1 MDTIRPRKGQLRTGI
16 LPEIGQMSDAVF
28 VGQRTGGDVMEVFD
42 RGFLDDMKERLDIDL
57 AGAVGV
63 QTAASA
69 ELERRV
75 LPLLPTARSVVVF
88 AKEIYQE
95 VVDLLR
101 ATNEA
106 GQAHGGD
113 LLPLHTEYLN
123 GRLNRGVH
131 ELAAYFRHRGY
142 RSLPLPAIAP
152 TDQRFLEG
160 LLSYKHVAEL
170 AGMGKIG
177 WHSMLITGQF
187 GPRVRLAC
195 VITEAPV
202 DPSPPAPEDLCTECG
217 ACIESCPAKALEVP
231 AIGASYSMN
240 KFSCRTYRQAGLTCS
255 VCMRVCDEALR
266 GGGKRAA
273 LK

>member
-1 MDTIRPRKGQLRTGI
+1 MDVL
-16 LPEIGQMSDAVF
+16 
-28 VGQRTGGDVMEVFD
+28 D
-42 RGFLDDMKERLDIDL
+42 RGFLDEMKGRLDIDL
-57 AGAVGV
+57 AGA
-63 QTAASA
+63 AAVDDTGSPG
-69 ELERRV
+69 LRQRV
-75 LPLLPTARSVVVF
+75 SLLLPTARSVVVF

-101 ATNEA
+101 PSSEA

-113 LLPLHTEYLN
+113 LLPMHSEYLN

-131 ELAAYFRHRGY
+131 ELAAYFRQRGY

-170 AGMGKIG
+170 AGMGRIG

-195 VITEAPV
+195 VVTEAPLESS
-202 DPSPPAPEDLCTECG
+202 PSYLEESCEGCG

-231 AIGASYSMN
+231 GNGMAYSLN
-240 KFSCRTYRQAGLTCS
+240 RFSCRTYREAGLTCS
-255 VCMRVCDEALR
+255 VCMKVCDEALR
-266 GGGKRAA
+266 ARRRA
-273 LK
+273 

>member
-1 MDTIRPRKGQLRTGI
+1 MD
-16 LPEIGQMSDAVF
+16 
-28 VGQRTGGDVMEVFD
+28 VFD
-42 RGFLDDMKERLDIDL
+42 RSFLDEMKERLDIDL
-57 AGAVGV
+57 AAAAAVDTTG
-63 QTAASA
+63 SP
-69 ELERRV
+69 ELKRRV
-75 LPLLPTARSVVVF
+75 SPLMPTARSVVVL

-101 ATNEA
+101 PSSEA

-113 LLPLHTEYLN
+113 LLPMHSEYLN

-131 ELAAYFRHRGY
+131 ELAAYFRQRGY

-170 AGMGKIG
+170 AGMGRIG

-195 VITEAPV
+195 VVTEAPIE
-202 DPSPPAPEDLCTECG
+202 PSPSSPEGSCTACG

-231 AIGASYSMN
+231 GIGTAYSMN

-255 VCMRVCDEALR
+255 VCMKVCDEALR
-266 GGGKRAA
+266 ARPQT
-273 LK
+273 

>member
-1 MDTIRPRKGQLRTGI
+1 MD
-16 LPEIGQMSDAVF
+16 
-28 VGQRTGGDVMEVFD
+28 VFD
-42 RGFLDDMKERLDIDL
+42 GTFLNEMKDRLDIDL
-57 AGAVGV
+57 AGA
-63 QTAASA
+63 AAIDDTGSP
-69 ELERRV
+69 ELRRRV
-75 LPLLPTARSVVVF
+75 SPLMPTARSVVVF

-101 ATNEA
+101 PSNEA

-113 LLPLHTEYLN
+113 LLPMHSEYLN

-131 ELAAYFRHRGY
+131 ELAAYFRQRGY

-170 AGMGKIG
+170 AGMGRIG

-195 VITEAPV
+195 VVTEAPFESS
-202 DPSPPAPEDLCTECG
+202 PSYLEESCEGCG

-231 AIGASYSMN
+231 GNGMAYSMN
-240 KFSCRTYRQAGLTCS
+240 RFSCRTYREAGLTCS
-255 VCMRVCDEALR
+255 VCMKVCDEALR
-266 GGGKRAA
+266 ARQRA
-273 LK
+273 

>member
-1 MDTIRPRKGQLRTGI
+1 MD
-16 LPEIGQMSDAVF
+16 
-28 VGQRTGGDVMEVFD
+28 VFD
-42 RGFLDDMKERLDIDL
+42 RSYLDEMKDRLDIDL
-57 AGAVGV
+57 AGA
-63 QTAASA
+63 AAVDTTGSP
-69 ELERRV
+69 ELKRRV
-75 LPLLPTARSVVVF
+75 SPLMPTARSVVVL

-101 ATNEA
+101 PSSEA

-113 LLPLHTEYLN
+113 LLPMHSEYLN

-131 ELAAYFRHRGY
+131 ELAAYFRQRGY

-170 AGMGKIG
+170 AGMGRIG

-195 VITEAPV
+195 VVTEAPIE
-202 DPSPPAPEDLCTECG
+202 PSPSSPEGSCAACG

-231 AIGASYSMN
+231 GKGTAYSIN

-255 VCMRVCDEALR
+255 VCMKVCDEALR
-266 GGGKRAA
+266 ARPQT
-273 LK
+273 